1 MGRSRHRQ
9 KRRITNRVLSPLL
22 VTRPDAPPL
31 VIQKRTRAPL
41 PAADVSPIAEAVDAV
56 SVAAVEEKKGVSCR
70 PPIIEKEEEEEAA
83 APPRRLV
90 VAQSV
95 MEDTEEA
102 SARFW
107 EVLRTVEER
116 MLRGRD
122 IEVDDAAKV
131 VWCRNCDASFGNV
144 GDFLEHCWREH

>member
-1 MGRSRHRQ
+1 MRPSRHRQ
-9 KRRITNRVLSPLL
+9 KRRIANRVLSPPL
-22 VTRPDAPPL
+22 VTKPDAPPL
-31 VIQKRTRAPL
+31 VIQKRTRAPP
-41 PAADVSPIAEAVDAV
+41 PAAEVSPIVEAIDDVN
-56 SVAAVEEKKGVSCR
+56 VAAVEEKEGVGCR
-70 PPIIEKEEEEEAA
+70 PPIMEKEEEEEAA
-83 APPRRLV
+83 APPRRLM

-102 SARFW
+102 PAGFW

-131 VWCRNCDASFGNV
+131 VWCRNCDASFGNL